1 MIYNKM
7 LQKNKYLSAAIEK
20 ILVLETAWYNPQ
32 HLKAMKYLY
41 KEYRGLLYQQQP
53 LSKQTF

>member
-1 MIYNKM
+1 M